1 VTQTILVEIAPP
13 PYIAAPFNAAAAVT
27 AVPVVSA
34 VFVGFNNNP
43 GANFDFSQITA
54 APLKP
59 QQVFQTIV
67 VPGTPSLMPQPPI
80 AVSVNTD
87 GCFTKIYT
95 CESCC
100 VTGKDPSGVYGCWNN
115 IFTPQTCCSSGSPQ
129 NPTPT
134 YVAQTVIGPSVAV
147 SNTNCRDQLAT
158 CSYWAQAGMCAPSAL
173 YTADTTNY
181 VKQYCPLS
189 CSQCPRRSLRDDS
202 VLARPEYRGKV
213 DSRGIPYDDAGQPL
227 LPFRPVPPHW
237 SADAAAA
244 AADASKQASSSPLS
258 MSPLSIGLICG
269 ALFVAILL
277 VISGV
282 IYVHRRRP
290 APSPSAAETSSGC
303 RSHELA

>member
-1 VTQTILVEIAPP
+1 
-13 PYIAAPFNAAAAVT
+13 
-27 AVPVVSA
+27 
-34 VFVGFNNNP
+34 
-43 GANFDFSQITA
+43 
-54 APLKP
+54 
-59 QQVFQTIV
+59 
-67 VPGTPSLMPQPPI
+67 M
-80 AVSVNTD
+80 
-87 GCFTKIYT
+87 
-95 CESCC
+95 
-100 VTGKDPSGVYGCWNN
+100 YGCWNN

-129 NPTPT
+129 NPIPA
-134 YVAQTVIGPSVAV
+134 YVAPTVIVPPPTVIVPPPATSSCGIDSQATCATWAAQGQCTGAAQAWMAQNCARSCNPSCATAAPSVAI

-158 CSYWAQAGMCAPSAL
+158 CSYWAQAGMCAASAL

-181 VKQYCPLS
+181 VNQYCPLS

-237 SADAAAA
+237 SADDAAA
-244 AADASKQASSSPLS
+244 ASKQASSSPLS

-269 ALFVAILL
+269 ALFAAILL

-290 APSPSAAETSSGC
+290 VPSPPERLLAYRPPKFKPPLALC
-303 RSHELA
+303 RSPTAASRHVGSPIGFTKLLG